1 LHEPSNFLLVERALS
16 RLPPLMLAASLVLS
30 AARAR
35 IQSSSTWRS
44 TTLPPEPSRAQT
56 LLHEEM
62 DD

>member
-1 LHEPSNFLLVERALS
+1 VERALS

-44 TTLPPEPSRAQT
+44 TTLPP
-56 LLHEEM
+56 
-62 DD
+62 